1 MKFKYQRSEE
11 LEPYLDLSDVI
22 NSTDEKQTHIVFQV
36 LNGVVGDSRVIK
48 VAESAQNLGYKVT
61 ILGMSRTKDNVYTV
75 INDINVILVQN
86 PKFSLLSMGKFERDL
101 NKRDYRSFVN
111 QYFELSKNLLIELE
125 PDILHTH
132 DMYGIEIG
140 YLMCNYLS
148 LQGINI
154 PWIHDIHE
162 YVLGLD
168 HLPKNI
174 MNYCSDFEAKRV
186 HDPDYLFTVSNALAD
201 KLEEHYELNHR
212 PLIINNSPRLNSF
225 TVNYDNTLRKNLGL
239 DSNQLLGIYVGR
251 IGANRGILNII
262 EVLEL
267 NTDLNIAIIT
277 NQEDA
282 FKEECIQLARSLNV
296 YDRLYFHEYVDN
308 SEVSSFIQDADFGL
322 NPLLSYGN
330 SEVAIPT
337 KVSEYVHANLPI
349 VTSSTAAMTVF
360 MDKYKVGTTFEP
372 GNTLELNKAIN
383 NLIANY
389 EVFKSNITEDLKY
402 RYSWDFAEHQ
412 LQKVYEDSL
421 KSYKDREL
429 FESKPK
435 YKVEELRVLHGL
447 SGAANQPYTITRG
460 LRNIGF
466 EVADSVCFSSGN
478 KMHYGRDFELTEGSQ
493 IRKNFYYL
501 NRLLPKY
508 DLFHFHFRSLYRMPN
523 MDFPTGLDLLELKS
537 AGKLVIMSF
546 RGGEIRLHSKF
557 KELNRFNYVDE
568 DPNKIVESNP
578 EEYQER
584 FIEYCRAVCDQVIV
598 SDPEMLTYVP
608 DATIVPRAINLE
620 LFQHKVDNFSSI
632 ETWEE
637 EGPLIVHVPSREGV
651 KGSHYVQK
659 ALEEL
664 KQEGHK
670 FRFEFI
676 TGVPH
681 DEVIELYS
689 KADIVIDQLRIGWYG
704 VASVEAMALEKCTVA
719 YIREDIEHHLTPF
732 NKPIVNANPETI
744 KEVIKE
750 LIYDR
755 NKVVEKGRAGRKFVE
770 NYHCMNKVAI
780 KYKNVYEKAYQNRKS
795 VDAVSLN
802 KYLLSML
809 EGELKKSNLLKKE
822 KGRSKIL
829 DSRISELRKQN
840 LNLQKSSK
848 TIDKEKNTLKDSN
861 IALSK
866 KVRAYQ
872 SSAESYIKPSDILD
886 TKRTSY
892 GLIDKVYYFL
902 NDGTDKKQV
911 FDNPIYKAP
920 FRVLKK
926 LGLKK

>member
-1 MKFKYQRSEE
+1 MKFKYQSSKE
-11 LEPYLDLSDVI
+11 LEPYLELSEVIDLNND
-22 NSTDEKQTHIVFQV
+22 KKTHIVFQV

-48 VAESAQNLGYKVT
+48 VAESAQELGYEVT
-61 ILGMSRTKDNVYTV
+61 ILGMSRTKDNIYTS
-75 INDINVILVQN
+75 INNINVILVQN
-86 PKFSLLSMGKFERDL
+86 PKFNLLKMDKFERDL

-111 QYFELSKNLLIELE
+111 QYFESSKNLLIELK

-148 LQGINI
+148 IKGFNI

-174 MNYCSDFEAKRV
+174 MNYCSDFEAKRI

-201 KLEEHYELNHR
+201 KLEEHYELKER
-212 PLIINNSPRLNSF
+212 PLIINNSPRLDSF
-225 TVNYDNTLRKNLGL
+225 KNNYQPTLRKSIGL
-239 DSNQLLGIYVGR
+239 DDEQLLGIYVGR
-251 IGANRGILNII
+251 IGVNRGILNII

-277 NQEDA
+277 NQEDS
-282 FKEECIQLARSLNV
+282 FREECIQLAKNLNV
-296 YDRLYFHEYVDN
+296 DNRLYFHEYVDN

-349 VTSSTAAMTVF
+349 VTSSTAAMVEF
-360 MDKYKVGTTFEP
+360 MEKYQVGTTFEP
-372 GNTLELNKAIN
+372 GNTSELSKAIN
-383 NLIANY
+383 DLVANY
-389 EVFKSNITEDLKY
+389 KTFRSNITEDLKY

-412 LQKVYEDSL
+412 LKEVYETSL
-421 KSYKDREL
+421 TAYKNREL
-429 FESKPK
+429 FELKPK
-435 YKVEELRVLHGL
+435 YKIEDLRVLHGL

-466 EVADSVCFSSGN
+466 KVADNTCFSSGN
-478 KMHYGRDFELTEGSQ
+478 KMHYGRDFELSEGSQ

-523 MDFPTGLDLLELKS
+523 MEFPTGLDLLELKS
-537 AGKLVIMSF
+537 AGKLVVMSF

-557 KELNRFNYVDE
+557 KEINKFNYVDE
-568 DPNKIVESNP
+568 NPNRIIESNP
-578 EEYQER
+578 EEYQKK
-584 FIEYCRAVCDQVIV
+584 FIEYCRAVCDQIIV

-608 DATIVPRAINLE
+608 DAKIVPRSINLE
-620 LFQHKVDNFSSI
+620 LFQHKADNFSSI
-632 ETWEE
+632 EAWEE

-651 KGSHYVQK
+651 KGSHYIQK

-664 KQEGHK
+664 RQEGHN

-676 TGVPH
+676 TDVAH
-681 DEVIELYS
+681 DEVIEMYS

-704 VASVEAMALEKCTVA
+704 VASVEAMALGKCTVA
-719 YIREDIEHHLTPF
+719 YIRDDIEHHLTPF
-732 NKPIVNANPETI
+732 KKPIVNANPENI
-744 KEVIKE
+744 KDVMKE

-755 NKVVEKGRAGRKFVE
+755 SKVIEKGRIGRKFVE
-770 NYHCMNKVAI
+770 DYHCMDKVAV
-780 KYKNVYEKAYQNRKS
+780 KYKNIYKEAYQNRKS
-795 VDAVSLN
+795 VDPILLN
-802 KYLLSML
+802 KHILNML
-809 EGELKKSNLLKKE
+809 EGELKKTGLLKKE
-822 KGRSKIL
+822 KSRSKVL
-829 DSRISELRKQN
+829 DTRIAELRKQN
-840 LNLQKSSK
+840 AAFQKSSK
-848 TIDKEKNTLKDSN
+848 QIDKEKNTLRNSN
-861 IALSK
+861 IALAK
-866 KVRAYQ
+866 KIRLYKGDSEISIKDVDLQ
-872 SSAESYIKPSDILD
+872 SSEGMSHS
-886 TKRTSY
+886 
-892 GLIDKVYYFL
+892 LIDKVHYFL
-902 NDGTDKKQV
+902 NDGTSKKQI
-911 FDNPIYKAP
+911 FDAPIRNAP
-920 FRVLKK
+920 FRIMKK
-926 LGLKK
+926 LGIKK